1 MSCESYVRK
10 RSVLNIDFGK
20 LERAEDPL
28 LQFRNDYEL
37 LAYLLDQEL
46 KAEQTEAVS
55 FESLTSD

>member
-10 RSVLNIDFGK
+10 RSVFNIDFGK